1 MNSMMF
7 ARVLRVFAV
16 LALLMVLG
24 EMQRATSHNVEII
37 FATEIVLIAVLIL
50 STKIIEDQK
59 MDKQE
64 R

>member
-1 MNSMMF
+1 MMF

-16 LALLMVLG
+16 LALLVILG
-24 EMQRATSHNVEII
+24 EMQRATFHNVEMI
-37 FATEIVLIAVLIL
+37 FATEIVLIIVLIL

>member
-16 LALLMVLG
+16 LALLVILG
-24 EMQRATSHNVEII
+24 EMQRATFHNVEMI
-37 FATEIVLIAVLIL
+37 FATEIVLIIVLIL